1 MESALCSLPALEKSS
16 VCIVGIRCISLITGT
31 YEAAQEVCR
40 DAGMFVGEL
49 YRRRHTTHNDTRLT
63 TWSLWYCLTI
73 EGSPLV
79 KPQSY
84 GSHAGSDD

>member
-63 TWSLWYCLTI
+63 THDLEFVVLLERLKALLW
-73 EGSPLV
+73 
-79 KPQSY
+79 
-84 GSHAGSDD
+84 